1 MVDDVKH
8 DEVKTSI
15 ACTAET
21 EPTKQVRISGF
32 RRFLVHFRRHQ
43 RFYDGSFGFD
53 WLRDEYIYDIE
64 TIGIE
69 ENSIRRLYQGMY
81 RPRENPNFQPDDV
94 KNLINEYLRYQ
105 VIDSDG
111 HEYKDI
117 TTIDGVPFIYST
129 TKSGCER
136 YVPAWLSIFPK
147 DYPSGSEAKI
157 HPNGVKL
164 YLMIEQE
171 EIDTMIPL
179 ESKGINDVTLNFI
192 ASDGLEVS
200 VMRNQS
206 SKKKN
211 SIPLKNLVSE
221 DKKRLMDFKSF
232 DNAVLPKKVNY
243 YENFEDAPYLNI
255 ICTKSFSKPGYV
267 KVIATDNNGKEKI
280 VGLLMVYPNSVI
292 PKAEIQIVNFFTKM
306 RANIHHHKPINY
318 IKAIEKQSLSQ
329 ALINCRVLL
338 ESDINIADMKIKY
351 EAKQNHQSIN
361 SDEKKKLNAIN
372 IFLEKYNTTK
382 VSPELKNTLRDDI
395 VDLYN
400 KLYRNNLDKID
411 DHGNKTT
418 FLFVTDFEAG
428 AGGIATGGTT
438 VCIQD
443 NCKSIFGNA
452 CIIFHTGITSSV
464 TTYIHE
470 LGHTFSLP
478 HTFEIVLNPH
488 VFYQAYTDNIMDY
501 PTVDF
506 YQRDNIGTLIQ
517 SKKVNPYNEYRWSF
531 FKWQWDTIR
540 QDRSLMY

>member
-53 WLRDEYIYDIE
+53 WLRDEYIYDLMK
-64 TIGIE
+64 IGPA
-69 ENSIRRLYQGMY
+69 ENMIRRIY
-81 RPRENPNFQPDDV
+81 RGKGTDRSGENPNFQPDDV

-192 ASDGLEVS
+192 ASDGLELS

-221 DKKRLMDFKSF
+221 DKKRLIDFKSF

-243 YENFEDAPYLNI
+243 YENFKDAPYLNI

-267 KVIATDNNGKEKI
+267 KVIATDNNGKEKV

-292 PKAEIQIVNFFTKM
+292 PKAEIQIVNLFTKSEV
-306 RANIHHHKPINY
+306 NVYSFKPNDY
-318 IKAIEKQSLSQ
+318 VQAIEKKSFCQ
-329 ALINCRVLL
+329 ALISCKVLPL
-338 ESDINIADMKIKY
+338 ELNVNIADMRLKY
-351 EAKQNHQSIN
+351 ETKLKNQQIN
-361 SDEKKKLNAIN
+361 SDEIDNLNAIKVY
-372 IFLEKYNTTK
+372 LDKYKSRVVQVESSVLIADT
-382 VSPELKNTLRDDI
+382 VE
-395 VDLYN
+395 LYN
-400 KLYRNNLDKID
+400 KLYRKNLSKVD
-411 DHGNKTT
+411 DADNKTT
-418 FLFVTDFEAG
+418 FLFVTDFSLG
-428 AGGIATGGTT
+428 IGGVASGGKMICSPKCKTT
-438 VCIQD
+438 
-443 NCKSIFGNA
+443 FGNA
-452 CIIFHTGITSSV
+452 CMVFYDSLTSNYV
-464 TTYIHE
+464 HE
-470 LGHTFSLP
+470 LGHSFSLH
-478 HTFEIVLNPH
+478 HTFLDFLTPH
-488 VFYQAYTDNIMDY
+488 VFYQSYTDNVMDY
-501 PTVDF
+501 ASVMYSTK
-506 YQRDNIGTLIQ
+506 N
-517 SKKVNPYNEYRWSF
+517 NPILQKHSNEFSEITKSF
-531 FKWQWDTIR
+531 FKWQWDMMR
-540 QDRSLMY
+540 HDVSMVY